1 MMGERERERGVGRF
15 EGEGGMGGERRLISR
30 HVCVCVRVCVR
41 ARAHPRARNAL

>member
-30 HVCVCVRVCVR
+30 HVCVCVRVCV
-41 ARAHPRARNAL
+41 HVCVCVSVCV